1 MLLDTSAH
9 ISLGAFAIISLMIA
23 KALDG
28 IPLDWVIA
36 NSNYNASDSNFSNM
50 SSSVNATAD
59 EILAQ
64 KTDLATTLAFFV
76 ELIQANY
83 EKFHL
88 WVIRVGFIT
97 SYMSEPFISGFNIG
111 AAIQVFSNQ
120 VPPFFGVDS
129 ARDIQGAF
137 KLPRFYVRVIGSI
150 FREINWVTTAIGA
163 ASMVFMYV
171 VKRLNERYKAKIR
184 ILIPTELIVVII
196 GALVSYHLKLNEKDN
211 VAIVGTIECGL
222 PKPKLPGFNQSSSLF
237 TSSILIDIVS
247 LSLLITV
254 AKMFGQKHGYRELFA
269 YGMSNMIASCFHCF
283 PNATSLSRSTVQD
296 SSGGKTILV
305 GGFTSIIV
313 LIVILALGPLFKPLP
328 NTVLAAI
335 IILNLKGLLF
345 QVKDFKYYYRID
357 RLEAAVWIITCGTI
371 VLFDV
376 DIGLYVG
383 IEPPLLP
390 CRKTEVLENPKYT
403 YKCVILD
410 CSPFNF
416 IDSVGAKTL
425 IEVFTDLQKRRIQL
439 YLSECQSS
447 VRTTLERMDF
457 YVKTSN
463 TIIYMSTKDAVSV
476 VQMEIEKRMYPL

>member
-1 MLLDTSAH
+1 
-9 ISLGAFAIISLMIA
+9 
-23 KALDG
+23 
-28 IPLDWVIA
+28 
-36 NSNYNASDSNFSNM
+36 
-50 SSSVNATAD
+50 
-59 EILAQ
+59 
-64 KTDLATTLAFFV
+64 
-76 ELIQANY
+76 
-83 EKFHL
+83 
-88 WVIRVGFIT
+88 
-97 SYMSEPFISGFNIG
+97 
-111 AAIQVFSNQ
+111 
-120 VPPFFGVDS
+120 
-129 ARDIQGAF
+129 
-137 KLPRFYVRVIGSI
+137 
-150 FREINWVTTAIGA
+150 
-163 ASMVFMYV
+163 MYV

-357 RLEAAVWIITCGTI
+357 RLEA
-371 VLFDV
+371 
-376 DIGLYVG
+376 
-383 IEPPLLP
+383 
-390 CRKTEVLENPKYT
+390 
-403 YKCVILD
+403 
-410 CSPFNF
+410 
-416 IDSVGAKTL
+416 
-425 IEVFTDLQKRRIQL
+425 
-439 YLSECQSS
+439 
-447 VRTTLERMDF
+447 
-457 YVKTSN
+457 
-463 TIIYMSTKDAVSV
+463 VS
-476 VQMEIEKRMYPL
+476 

>member
-1 MLLDTSAH
+1 MMPIIRCIKNYKIRQYLVPD
-9 ISLGAFAIISLMIA
+9 ISSGVTVAIMPIPQGIAYGVLAGLSPTYGAFAIISLMIA

-97 SYMSEPFISGFNIG
+97 SYMSEPFISGFNTG

-150 FREINWVTTAIGA
+150 FREINWVTTAVGA

-171 VKRLNERYKAKIR
+171 VKRLNERCKAKVR

-211 VAIVGTIECGL
+211 VAILGTMECGL
-222 PKPKLPGFNQSSSLF
+222 PKPKFPGFNQSSSLF
-237 TSSILIDIVS
+237 RSSILIDIVS
-247 LSLLITV
+247 LSLSITV

-269 YGMSNMIASCFHCF
+269 YGISNMIASCFHCF

-313 LIVILALGPLFKPLP
+313 LIVILALEPLFKPLP

-383 IEPPLLP
+383 IG
-390 CRKTEVLENPKYT
+390 
-403 YKCVILD
+403 I
-410 CSPFNF
+410 SF
-416 IDSVGAKTL
+416 L
-425 IEVFTDLQKRRIQL
+425 I
-439 YLSECQSS
+439 
-447 VRTTLERMDF
+447 
-457 YVKTSN
+457 N
-463 TIIYMSTKDAVSV
+463 TIRTQNPSFAILGRVGDTEFYKN
-476 VQMEIEKRMYPL
+476 IKRFPTVKG

>member
-1 MLLDTSAH
+1 MMPIIRCIKNYKIRQYLVPD
-9 ISLGAFAIISLMIA
+9 ISSGVTVAIMPIPQGIAYGVLAGLSPTYGAFAIISLMIA

-97 SYMSEPFISGFNIG
+97 SYMSEPFISGFNTG

-150 FREINWVTTAIGA
+150 FREINWVTTAVGA

-171 VKRLNERYKAKIR
+171 VKRLNERCKAKVR

-211 VAIVGTIECGL
+211 VAILGTMECGL
-222 PKPKLPGFNQSSSLF
+222 PKPKFPGFNQSSSLF
-237 TSSILIDIVS
+237 RSSILIDIVS
-247 LSLLITV
+247 LSLSITV

-269 YGMSNMIASCFHCF
+269 YGISNMIASCFHCF

-313 LIVILALGPLFKPLP
+313 LIVILALEPLFKPLP

-357 RLEAAVWIITCGTI
+357 RLEA
-371 VLFDV
+371 
-376 DIGLYVG
+376 
-383 IEPPLLP
+383 
-390 CRKTEVLENPKYT
+390 
-403 YKCVILD
+403 
-410 CSPFNF
+410 
-416 IDSVGAKTL
+416 
-425 IEVFTDLQKRRIQL
+425 VFTDLQKRRIQL
-439 YLSECQSS
+439 YLRECQSS